1 MRSSLFSIFLIFFT
15 LNSIGQVIE
24 SNIDSN
30 LLRVHLSYL
39 ASDKL
44 HGRMTGS
51 KDEKKAGNYIAKQFK
66 KLGLEPIVSHTYF
79 QPFEFHFGYNYGKCS
94 VKIKGK
100 ELEIEKDYDVFPESE
115 STDKLEFKY
124 ALDVNFG
131 IQDSSVKHYDFTL
144 SPEIYQQVL
153 LVNLDLPKSDN
164 PHQNYEKYEGYTNRL
179 EKILLYKPSGIILYG
194 GQNNYNREYFRK
206 YNNLTKIPCPV
217 IYIHDKKWIQ
227 QFKMYGGVISMHSN
241 VVEAKGRNV
250 VGFLNNHKKYTVV
263 IGAHYDHLGM
273 GEKGNS
279 LYKGPPQIH
288 NGADDNA
295 SGTSSLIEMAHW
307 LSTHKNMYDYNFLF
321 CAFSG
326 EELGLLGSNYL
337 TKHLPISKDSISFMF
352 NMDMVGRLNPSTKE
366 LAISGTGT
374 SPIWDSIIEQ
384 KTLGLKIKTSASGMG
399 PSDHS
404 SFYIQDIPALHFFTG
419 THPDYHKPSDDIE
432 KINFKGMALVDN
444 YILGLLSQTNPKKPL
459 VFTKTK
465 SDSSQTPIFKVT
477 LGIIPDYF
485 YDKGGL
491 RIDGVSQG
499 KTAEKAGL
507 KAGDIILKL
516 GDFNTTDINDYM
528 KALSQ
533 FRKGDEINIKVKRG
547 EKELIIPAKF

>member
-1 MRSSLFSIFLIFFT
+1 
-15 LNSIGQVIE
+15 
-24 SNIDSN
+24 
-30 LLRVHLSYL
+30 
-39 ASDKL
+39 
-44 HGRMTGS
+44 
-51 KDEKKAGNYIAKQFK
+51 
-66 KLGLEPIVSHTYF
+66 
-79 QPFEFHFGYNYGKCS
+79 
-94 VKIKGK
+94 
-100 ELEIEKDYDVFPESE
+100 
-115 STDKLEFKY
+115 
-124 ALDVNFG
+124 
-131 IQDSSVKHYDFTL
+131 
-144 SPEIYQQVL
+144 
-153 LVNLDLPKSDN
+153 
-164 PHQNYEKYEGYTNRL
+164 
-179 EKILLYKPSGIILYG
+179 
-194 GQNNYNREYFRK
+194 
-206 YNNLTKIPCPV
+206 
-217 IYIHDKKWIQ
+217 
-227 QFKMYGGVISMHSN
+227 MYGGVISMHSN